1 MAEQDNQLAAALSK
15 KLKKDGAEG
24 AGAGAEGTAGAGK
37 NGAGSAG
44 SGKNGAGEK
53 DKRSIVLDVV
63 EDATGIERE
72 DLEGSKRLGDDLN
85 IDSLSLMDIAVRLEE
100 EFGVEVPDED
110 INRVKTIDELVG
122 LVDK

>member
-15 KLKKDGAEG
+15 KLKKDGTEG
-24 AGAGAEGTAGAGK
+24 VSAGAEGTAGA
-37 NGAGSAG
+37 AS

-53 DKRSIVLDVV
+53 DKRSIVLDIV
-63 EDATGIERE
+63 EDATGIERD

>member
-24 AGAGAEGTAGAGK
+24 AGAGAEGTAGAA
-37 NGAGSAG
+37 GAATKA
-44 SGKNGAGEK
+44 GKNGAGEK
-53 DKRSIVLDVV
+53 DQRSIVLDVV

>member
-1 MAEQDNQLAAALSK
+1 MAEQNNQLAAALSK

-24 AGAGAEGTAGAGK
+24 AGAGAEGTAGA
-37 NGAGSAG
+37 AG

-72 DLEGSKRLGDDLN
+72 ELEGSKRLGDDLN
-85 IDSLSLMDIAVRLEE
+85 ICLLYTSDAA
-100 EFGVEVPDED
+100 DE
-110 INRVKTIDELVG
+110 
-122 LVDK
+122 

>member
-1 MAEQDNQLAAALSK
+1 MAEQNNQLAAALSK

-24 AGAGAEGTAGAGK
+24 AGAGAEGTAGAA
-37 NGAGSAG
+37 GAATKA
-44 SGKNGAGEK
+44 GKNGAGEK
-53 DKRSIVLDVV
+53 DKRSIVLDIV

>member
-1 MAEQDNQLAAALSK
+1 MAEQNNQLAAALSK

-24 AGAGAEGTAGAGK
+24 TGAGAEGTAGA
-37 NGAGSAG
+37 AG

-72 DLEGSKRLGDDLN
+72 ELEGSKRLGDDLN

>member
-1 MAEQDNQLAAALSK
+1 MAEQNNQLAAALSK

-24 AGAGAEGTAGAGK
+24 ASAGAEGTAGADK
-37 NGAGSAG
+37 NG
-44 SGKNGAGEK
+44 
-53 DKRSIVLDVV
+53 V

-72 DLEGSKRLGDDLN
+72 ELEGSKRLGDDLN

>member
-15 KLKKDGAEG
+15 KLKRDGAEG
-24 AGAGAEGTAGAGK
+24 AGAGAKGTAGA
-37 NGAGSAG
+37 AG

-72 DLEGSKRLGDDLN
+72 ELEGSKRLGDDLN

>member
-15 KLKKDGAEG
+15 KLKKDGADKS
-24 AGAGAEGTAGAGK
+24 GTSKA
-37 NGAGSAG
+37 
-44 SGKNGAGEK
+44 GKNGAGEK

-72 DLEGSKRLGDDLN
+72 ELEGSKRLGDDLN

-110 INRVKTIDELVG
+110 INRVKTIDELVV

>member
-15 KLKKDGAEG
+15 KLKRDGAEG
-24 AGAGAEGTAGAGK
+24 AGAGAEGTAGA
-37 NGAGSAG
+37 AG

-72 DLEGSKRLGDDLN
+72 ELEGSKRLGDDLN

>member
-24 AGAGAEGTAGAGK
+24 AGAGAEGTAGA
-37 NGAGSAG
+37 AG

-110 INRVKTIDELVG
+110 INRVKTIDELVD

>member
-1 MAEQDNQLAAALSK
+1 MAEQNNQLAAALSK
-15 KLKKDGAEG
+15 KLKKDGA
-24 AGAGAEGTAGAGK
+24 ADTAGA
-37 NGAGSAG
+37 AGTADKVDKADKAG
-44 SGKNGAGEK
+44 VANATGEK
-53 DKRSIVLDVV
+53 DKRAIVLDIV

-72 DLEGSKRLGDDLN
+72 ELEGSKRLGDDLN

>member
-24 AGAGAEGTAGAGK
+24 TGAGAEGTAGA
-37 NGAGSAG
+37 AG
-44 SGKNGAGEK
+44 SGKNGAGET

>member
-1 MAEQDNQLAAALSK
+1 MAEQNNQLAAALSK

-24 AGAGAEGTAGAGK
+24 ASTGAEGTAGA
-37 NGAGSAG
+37 AG
-44 SGKNGAGEK
+44 SGKDGAGEK

-72 DLEGSKRLGDDLN
+72 ELEGSKRLGDDLN

>member
-1 MAEQDNQLAAALSK
+1 MAEQNNQLAAALSK
-15 KLKKDGAEG
+15 KLKKDSAEG
-24 AGAGAEGTAGAGK
+24 ASAGAESTAGA
-37 NGAGSAG
+37 AG

-72 DLEGSKRLGDDLN
+72 ELEGSKRLGDDLN

-110 INRVKTIDELVG
+110 INRVKTIDELVA

>member
-1 MAEQDNQLAAALSK
+1 MAGEGTNMAEQNNQLAAALSK

-24 AGAGAEGTAGAGK
+24 AGAGAEGTAGA
-37 NGAGSAG
+37 AG

-72 DLEGSKRLGDDLN
+72 ELEGSKRLGDDLN

>member
-1 MAEQDNQLAAALSK
+1 MAEQNNQLAAALSK

-24 AGAGAEGTAGAGK
+24 ASAGAEGTAGA
-37 NGAGSAG
+37 AG
-44 SGKNGAGEK
+44 SGKDGAGEK

-72 DLEGSKRLGDDLN
+72 ELEGSKRLGDDLN

>member
-1 MAEQDNQLAAALSK
+1 MAEQNNQLAAALSK
-15 KLKKDGAEG
+15 KLKKDSADKS
-24 AGAGAEGTAGAGK
+24 GTSKAGK
-37 NGAGSAG
+37 DGSAG
-44 SGKNGAGEK
+44 ADEK

-72 DLEGSKRLGDDLN
+72 ELEGSKRLGDDLN

>member
-24 AGAGAEGTAGAGK
+24 AGAGAEGTAGTAGAATK
-37 NGAGSAG
+37 A
-44 SGKNGAGEK
+44 GKNGAGEK

>member
-24 AGAGAEGTAGAGK
+24 TGAGAEGTAGAA
-37 NGAGSAG
+37 GAATKA
-44 SGKNGAGEK
+44 GKNGAGEK

>member
-24 AGAGAEGTAGAGK
+24 AGAGAEGTAGA
-37 NGAGSAG
+37 AG

-53 DKRSIVLDVV
+53 DKRSIVLDIV
-63 EDATGIERE
+63 EDATGIERD

>member
-1 MAEQDNQLAAALSK
+1 MAEQNNQLAAALSK

-24 AGAGAEGTAGAGK
+24 AGAGAEGTAGT
-37 NGAGSAG
+37 AG

-53 DKRSIVLDVV
+53 DKRSIVLDIV